1 MMKCVRLL
9 LKWMWKIRKFKK
21 DNFAEDE
28 MKKDNIK
35 EFLDALN
42 AVKEEKR
49 TGFLN
54 LRIRDVLPTK
64 VKFSL

>member
-28 MKKDNIK
+28 MKKDN
-35 EFLDALN
+35 LN

-54 LRIRDVLPTK
+54 LRIRDVLFTK